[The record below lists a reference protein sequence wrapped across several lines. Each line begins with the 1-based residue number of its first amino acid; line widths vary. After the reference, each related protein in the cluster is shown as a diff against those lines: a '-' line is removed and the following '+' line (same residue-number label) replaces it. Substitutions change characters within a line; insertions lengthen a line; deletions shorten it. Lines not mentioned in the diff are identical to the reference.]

1 LSEAHHDQKPSRH
14 FHHRI
19 ILAAIVFAGRVM
31 RKDESYLHA
40 KHVSELHEF
49 QPIGA

>member
-1 LSEAHHDQKPSRH
+1 MTRGRRVIFIIA
-14 FHHRI
+14 I

-31 RKDESYLHA
+31 RKDEGYLHA
-40 KHVSELHEF
+40 KHVSELQQL